1 MKKYETPFA
10 EVTKFDVAEEIMI
23 SVLDGE
29 ESDGGW
35 GELEDGNW

>member
-1 MKKYETPFA
+1 MKKYETPFV

-35 GELEDGNW
+35 GPLEDGNF